1 MKRTS
6 FLAWAIAGIVVLL
19 TLLIPSVTGGQ
30 ALANSS
36 QQSVAKVA
44 HVGKLGNILV
54 TGKGFAL
61 YRWTKEKP
69 GQIKCTGACAKVWPP
84 LLLRAGASAPKSVS
98 GVSGKFGAIV
108 RPDKTRQLTY
118 NGHALYTYVSD
129 TKPGEALC
137 QGAEG
142 WYVLPIH

>member
-1 MKRTS
+1 MKRPS
-6 FLAWAIAGIVVLL
+6 VLAWAIAGSVILIA
-19 TLLIPSVTGGQ
+19 LLIPSLTGGQ
-30 ALANSS
+30 ALAGSS
-36 QQSVAKVA
+36 HQTLVKVA
-44 HVGKLGNILV
+44 RVGKLGNILV
-54 TGKGFAL
+54 TNKGFAL

-69 GQIKCTGACAKVWPP
+69 GQIKCTGECARVWPP
-84 LLLRAGASAPKSVS
+84 LLLPAGASAPKSVS
-98 GVSGKFGAIV
+98 GASGTFGVIT

-142 WYVLPIH
+142 WYVLPSH